1 MGQRSTVLAPCL
13 SKRSLTAGRPKEGCL
28 CSCFS
33 WYAALAI
40 LNAFSLP
47 KGAPPLSS
55 LEKDKDIDFDLL
67 QDLMDVDI
75 DPLDIDLEKD
85 PLAAKVFK
93 VWTSF
98 SLSFPL
104 LSFSIWGVMVKIS
117 HCSVVTILF

>member
-1 MGQRSTVLAPCL
+1 MFLL
-13 SKRSLTAGRPKEGCL
+13 S
-28 CSCFS
+28 
-33 WYAALAI
+33 
-40 LNAFSLP
+40 

-93 VWTSF
+93 VRQFNFFFILTIV
-98 SLSFPL
+98 SFPFLKCVCVFIPLICFLICYLPLVAVEAL
-104 LSFSIWGVMVKIS
+104 LG
-117 HCSVVTILF
+117 

>member
-1 MGQRSTVLAPCL
+1 M
-13 SKRSLTAGRPKEGCL
+13 
-28 CSCFS
+28 
-33 WYAALAI
+33 
-40 LNAFSLP
+40 FSLS

-93 VWTSF
+93 V
-98 SLSFPL
+98 
-104 LSFSIWGVMVKIS
+104 
-117 HCSVVTILF
+117 C

>member
-1 MGQRSTVLAPCL
+1 MCVFVFCCVFLFSYIEVFKVFLL
-13 SKRSLTAGRPKEGCL
+13 S
-28 CSCFS
+28 
-33 WYAALAI
+33 
-40 LNAFSLP
+40 

-93 VWTSF
+93 VCQIF
-98 SLSFPL
+98 FHLCL
-104 LSFSIWGVMVKIS
+104 
-117 HCSVVTILF
+117 

>member
-1 MGQRSTVLAPCL
+1 M
-13 SKRSLTAGRPKEGCL
+13 
-28 CSCFS
+28 
-33 WYAALAI
+33 
-40 LNAFSLP
+40 FSLS

-93 VWTSF
+93 VCE
-98 SLSFPL
+98 L
-104 LSFSIWGVMVKIS
+104 LFCSIYLVTAIQTNTGNHCLMNVAEQLCCTTFCFAS
-117 HCSVVTILF
+117 HLQIWVRALCYFCRHQIIYLGNTF

>member
-1 MGQRSTVLAPCL
+1 MFSEC
-13 SKRSLTAGRPKEGCL
+13 GC
-28 CSCFS
+28 
-33 WYAALAI
+33 LAI
-40 LNAFSLP
+40 LKLFLLS

-93 VWTSF
+93 V
-98 SLSFPL
+98 
-104 LSFSIWGVMVKIS
+104 
-117 HCSVVTILF
+117 C

>member
-1 MGQRSTVLAPCL
+1 MAVLKMFLL
-13 SKRSLTAGRPKEGCL
+13 S
-28 CSCFS
+28 
-33 WYAALAI
+33 
-40 LNAFSLP
+40 

-93 VWTSF
+93 VCRLF
-98 SLSFPL
+98 LSFL
-104 LSFSIWGVMVKIS
+104 E
-117 HCSVVTILF
+117 